1 MAVKLF
7 STNRYGR
14 FALKAFK
21 RMFRAVGRRFSPT
34 VPTTPDW
41 FLARSWTPKQ
51 EVAYREWFVR
61 EARRDLRWSKRQAT
75 KEAGWFLLFYGWR
88 IENPE
93 TSSLA
98 KQSVGPYQR
107 KARTRQSR
115 KGGEPLTAFR

>member
-75 KEAGWFLLFYGWR
+75 KEAGWFLLFYGWKTEEPDTSDSVKQGIVPAR
-88 IENPE
+88 GSRGKTDDEKGAKPGHGIE
-93 TSSLA
+93 
-98 KQSVGPYQR
+98 
-107 KARTRQSR
+107 
-115 KGGEPLTAFR
+115 